1 MSDADPALPQVG
13 SEITVPVVA
22 SPSRM
27 TILPELAVIAS
38 PVPGM
43 IELIFLRNELTVPV
57 HSFIV
62 GEGGVGG
69 AVMMNPGAAQV
80 TPQLTD
86 IGHVRLPVN
95 TAVELAALILAQ
107 ARDQQGFDIQES
119 LSRLSASRPVAK
131 LES

>member
-1 MSDADPALPQVG
+1 MSDADPALPQIG

-27 TILPELAVIAS
+27 TIFPELAVIAS

-43 IELIFLRNELTVPV
+43 IELIFLRNELAVPV

-69 AVMMNPGAAQV
+69 AVMMSPGTAQV
-80 TPQLTD
+80 TPQLMD
-86 IGHVRLPVN
+86 VGHVRLAVN

-119 LSRLSASRPVAK
+119 LSRLSASRPDAK